1 MDSQQQYEALLTQ
14 WGFDTESQNTAN
26 KFYEFNQKVSF
37 SVKRMVST
45 LISNFSSKPQN
56 LQLGLSH

>member
-14 WGFDTESQNTAN
+14 WGFDTESQHTAN
-26 KFYEFNQKVSF
+26 KLYEFNKKVSF
-37 SVKRMVST
+37 SVKRFVNT
-45 LISNFSSKPQN
+45 LTSSFNSKPQN